1 MERIVLIKIDG
12 LLNQFQNSTIQSKI
26 LNTGK
31 YLNIFKRCTGLHNFE
46 SLKEKLTTIT
56 SLAAPDLELKIDE
69 FYHRANKMLMKLL
82 FDGYN
87 FPSVVNI
94 FQRLFLFADSFQI
107 DNFIDSTF
115 SELKRETQNLS
126 FRLQKQYDDI
136 FKEKLKIKLEY
147 GQVYTTC

>member
-1 MERIVLIKIDG
+1 M
-12 LLNQFQNSTIQSKI
+12 
-26 LNTGK
+26 
-31 YLNIFKRCTGLHNFE
+31 
-46 SLKEKLTTIT
+46 TTIT

-115 SELKRETQNLS
+115 SELKRGKLKIS
-126 FRLQKQYDDI
+126 VSRLQKQYDDI
-136 FKEKLKIKLEY
+136 FKEKN
-147 GQVYTTC
+147 

>member
-1 MERIVLIKIDG
+1 
-12 LLNQFQNSTIQSKI
+12 
-26 LNTGK
+26 
-31 YLNIFKRCTGLHNFE
+31 
-46 SLKEKLTTIT
+46 
-56 SLAAPDLELKIDE
+56 
-69 FYHRANKMLMKLL
+69 MLMKLL

-115 SELKRETQNLS
+115 SELKRGKLKIS
-126 FRLQKQYDDI
+126 VSRLQKQYDDI